1 MPRKPRVEVAGGVH
15 HVFARGNRRQAI
27 YLADDDRLLYLELL
41 KQVVKRQGWRCLAY
55 CLMRNHVHLLVETP
69 QANLGAGMGR
79 MHGLYAQTF
88 NKRHK
93 HSGHLFQGRFGSVL
107 VKTDEQLWAVARYI
121 ARNPVEAGL
130 CEGPE
135 AWPWGSHAALVNGS
149 APAWLDARR
158 LLGYFGAAGGD
169 PRRRYDEFVGDGL
182 R

>member
-1 MPRKPRVEVAGGVH
+1 MY
-15 HVFARGNRRQAI
+15 ARGNRRQAI

-41 KQVVKRQGWRCLAY
+41 EQVVKRQSWRCLAY
-55 CLMRNHVHLLVETP
+55 CLMRNHVHILVETP
-69 QANLGAGMGR
+69 EANLGAGMGR

-88 NKRHK
+88 NKRHR
-93 HSGHLFQGRFGSVL
+93 HSGHLFQGRFGSVV
-107 VKTDEQLWAVARYI
+107 VKTDEQLWTVARYI

-135 AWPWGSHAALVNGS
+135 EWAWGSHAALVNGS
-149 APAWLDARR
+149 APAWLDAPR

-169 PRRRYDEFVGDGL
+169 PRRRYDEFVGDGV

>member
-1 MPRKPRVEVAGGVH
+1 MPRKPRLELAGGVH
-15 HVFARGNRRQAI
+15 HVYARGNRRQAI
-27 YLADDDRLLYLELL
+27 YLADADRILYLELL
-41 KQVVKRQGWRCLAY
+41 AQVVRRQRWRCLAY

-69 QANLGAGMGR
+69 EANLGAGMGR

-88 NKRHK
+88 NKRHR

-107 VKTDEQLWAVARYI
+107 IKTDEQLLTVARYI

-130 CEGPE
+130 CEAAE
-135 AWPWGSHAALVNGS
+135 WWPWGSHRAVMRGDP
-149 APAWLDARR
+149 PAWLDATR

-169 PRRRYDEFVGDGL
+169 PRRRYIEFV